1 MWQYNNVRFIYNND
15 VDSIHGNTQT
25 IPFLR
30 IYVKSKFALM
40 QALRIHVENSYLGPY
55 TEIDPRTVKYDP
67 PVKI

>member
-1 MWQYNNVRFIYNND
+1 
-15 VDSIHGNTQT
+15 
-25 IPFLR
+25 
-30 IYVKSKFALM
+30 M